1 MAGLGVVAEV
11 RGVEGE
17 QKWGQDCGLRV
28 LNIQLCCFQECLL
41 EILEI
46 VELGIAG
53 SKSRQEQEVRC
64 KEEKELNPA
73 SLRVKEAAEAT
84 LSW

>member
-1 MAGLGVVAEV
+1 MLEV
-11 RGVEGE
+11 
-17 QKWGQDCGLRV
+17 
-28 LNIQLCCFQECLL
+28 
-41 EILEI
+41 LEI
-46 VELGIAG
+46 VELGISG

-64 KEEKELNPA
+64 KEEKDLNPA